1 MPFDIDYKDTP
12 TWRKATLEAQLKE
25 KFDMEKRLY

>member
-12 TWRKATLEAQLKE
+12 TWRKAILEAQLKE
-25 KFDMEKRLY
+25 KFDTEKCLY